1 MKMIWKSLSYLLVPP
16 LPDAQRAAAPPA
28 QDRRAPAAPTQPAP
42 SMVRWR
48 EVIRASLLNS

>member
-1 MKMIWKSLSYLLVPP
+1 MKMLWKSLSSLLVHP
-16 LPDAQRAAAPPA
+16 LPDARRAAAPPS
-28 QDRRAPAAPTQPAP
+28 QDSRAPAPTRPAP